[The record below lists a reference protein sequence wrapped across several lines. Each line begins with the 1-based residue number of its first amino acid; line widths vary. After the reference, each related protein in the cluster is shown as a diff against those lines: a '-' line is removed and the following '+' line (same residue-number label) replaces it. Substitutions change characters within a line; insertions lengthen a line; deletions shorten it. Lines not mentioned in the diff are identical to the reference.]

1 MNQALWARFRTAIKQ
16 SPRWLCFGLILTAAC
31 GPNSNDRNPP
41 ERIPPVPARMG
52 TGPKDTVS
60 GASRPQWTFANLE
73 EALRKNG
80 LCPIGAGPVRQPFLG
95 AEGVLYRIGETELQ
109 AYLYADA
116 GAVARD
122 TDPLDT
128 TRVAPSTMQISW
140 RMQPTLIVD
149 DKHGRHSADP

>member
-1 MNQALWARFRTAIKQ
+1 M
-16 SPRWLCFGLILTAAC
+16 
-31 GPNSNDRNPP
+31 
-41 ERIPPVPARMG
+41 PARMG

-80 LCPIGAGPVRQPFLG
+80 LSPIGAGPVRQPFLG

-149 DKHGRHSADP
+149 DNMVVILLTRDDALRKGIRSAIEESHRD